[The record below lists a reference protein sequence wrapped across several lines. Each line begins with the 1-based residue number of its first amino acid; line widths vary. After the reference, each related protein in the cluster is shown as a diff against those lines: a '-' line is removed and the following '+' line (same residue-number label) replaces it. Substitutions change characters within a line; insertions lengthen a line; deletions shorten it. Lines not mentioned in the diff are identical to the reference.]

1 MDIAHYFNY
10 PEELNKETLY
20 DLRKLIAIYPFYQ
33 PARILLLKNLFLLHD
48 ATFDEELRRAAIYIT
63 DRRVLFNLVEAA
75 HCQLHIG
82 KTQESVLQ
90 PAKGQEQT
98 EISSNRTVSLI
109 DNFLEQIPNIL
120 EKEGKEHRKPT
131 PIDAT
136 VDYVAFLMNSKEEE
150 KKENET
156 PELRGQSLIDNF
168 IHNEGGKIILQ
179 ENTEYEPEDIDETD
193 EEIATTE
200 DNGYFTETLA
210 RIYIKQGRYSKA
222 LEIINRLNLVYPKK
236 NRYFADQIRFL
247 QKLIINNNKKI
258 T

>member
-1 MDIAHYFNY
+1 
-10 PEELNKETLY
+10 
-20 DLRKLIAIYPFYQ
+20 
-33 PARILLLKNLFLLHD
+33 
-48 ATFDEELRRAAIYIT
+48 
-63 DRRVLFNLVEAA
+63 
-75 HCQLHIG
+75 
-82 KTQESVLQ
+82 
-90 PAKGQEQT
+90 
-98 EISSNRTVSLI
+98 
-109 DNFLEQIPNIL
+109 
-120 EKEGKEHRKPT
+120 
-131 PIDAT
+131 
-136 VDYVAFLMNSKEEE
+136 MNSKEEE